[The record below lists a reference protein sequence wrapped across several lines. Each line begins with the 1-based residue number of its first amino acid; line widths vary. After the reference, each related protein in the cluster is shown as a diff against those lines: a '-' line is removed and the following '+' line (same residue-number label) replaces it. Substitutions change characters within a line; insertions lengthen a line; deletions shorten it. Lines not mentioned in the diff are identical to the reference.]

1 MKSALAALAI
11 ATFLL
16 LAAGTSRAEPA
27 EQKPAPAVVD
37 PMRLGYA
44 FEHPRILTQQRLF
57 GLAHGISLLAASCL
71 DVPERMEEVQDA
83 YAAWRERQAGTID
96 DAVGELST
104 YYFGLDAAADWQHLT
119 GVMRLR
125 DTLPFAPESDE
136 LKAACATFAQALR
149 RPRYDL
155 VAQFRLQELLSQIT
169 VALETDARAV
179 HCKTKLPGDSLTLL
193 EARYGVWREINEP
206 VAHHAREV
214 LEKEWATMDNGP
226 ARSLEEWIKAM
237 RQEARV
243 RGSIDDCL
251 RFSEWLKSPEAA
263 LRQAFHAVA
272 PPEPLAAPEV
282 AKEASAALA
291 TTPTRRNGRP

>member
-1 MKSALAALAI
+1 MRRLAALA
-11 ATFLL
+11 AVTALL
-16 LAAGTSRAEPA
+16 LAAGAARAEPA
-27 EQKPAPAVVD
+27 EPAEKKPAPAVVD
-37 PMRLGYA
+37 PTRLGYA

-83 YAAWRERQAGTID
+83 YAVWRERQAETID
-96 DAVGELST
+96 DAVSELSV
-104 YYFGLDAAADWQHLT
+104 YYFGADVAADWQHLT
-119 GVMRLR
+119 QAMHLK
-125 DTLPFAPESDE
+125 DALPFAPDSDQ

-179 HCKTKLPGDSLTLL
+179 HCKTRLPGDSLTLL
-193 EARYGVWREINEP
+193 EARYGFWREINEP
-206 VAHHAREV
+206 VAHRAREV
-214 LEKEWATMDNGP
+214 LEKEWVAMDNGP
-226 ARSLEEWIKAM
+226 AQSLGEWLQAM

-243 RGSIDDCL
+243 QGSIDDCL

-263 LRQAFHAVA
+263 LRQAFHAA
-272 PPEPLAAPEV
+272 PPPESAP
-282 AKEASAALA
+282 AQDAASAMAP
-291 TTPTRRNGRP
+291 TPTRRSGRP

>member
-1 MKSALAALAI
+1 MKRALAALAA
-11 ATFLL
+11 ATWLL
-16 LAAGTSRAEPA
+16 LAAGPGRAEPA
-27 EQKPAPAVVD
+27 EQKHAPAVVD
-37 PMRLGYA
+37 PSRLGYA

-71 DVPERMEEVQDA
+71 DVPERMEDVQDA
-83 YAAWRERQAGTID
+83 YAVWRERQAGTID
-96 DAVGELST
+96 DAVSELSA
-104 YYFGLDAAADWQHLT
+104 YYFGPDAPPDWQHLT

-155 VAQFRLQELLSQIT
+155 VAQFRLQELLSQIS

-193 EARYGVWREINEP
+193 EARYGFWREINEP
-206 VAHHAREV
+206 VAHGARAV
-214 LEKEWATMDNGP
+214 LEKEWAVMDNGP
-226 ARSLEEWIKAM
+226 AQSLDEWIKAM

-243 RGSIDDCL
+243 RGSVDDCQ

-272 PPEPLAAPEV
+272 PPEPAPAA
-282 AKEASAALA
+282 AGATAALA
-291 TTPTRRNGRP
+291 PNSTRRNGRP